1 MVTNELDQSPG
12 QTAARP
18 GREPINPDKI
28 AARILGERGEDT
40 VAAWYVK
47 HGFRVLDRN
56 WRCAEGELDIVA
68 VDDEVLVFCEVK
80 SRASDRF
87 ADPALAVD
95 HRKQARVRRAAFR
108 WLEGHHWPQRIRFDV
123 GIVVSGRIRIIED
136 AF

>member
-1 MVTNELDQSPG
+1 MGMTQNDAKV
-12 QTAARP
+12 
-18 GREPINPDKI
+18 

-47 HGFRVLDRN
+47 NGYRILDRN
-56 WRCAEGELDIVA
+56 WSCKEGELDIVA
-68 VDDEVLVFCEVK
+68 ASHDSLVFCEVK

-95 HRKQARVRRAAFR
+95 HRKQVKVRRAAFR
-108 WLEGHHWPQRIRFDV
+108 WLEGQSWKQHLRFDV
-123 GIVVSGRIRIIED
+123 AIVVSGRIRIIED